1 MIYMK
6 ESYVYSIPCPE
17 HGTRWVACTSGACGY
32 ERNETQ
38 SSYSIRGEDVL
49 LRMFKVNGA
58 QVCAGCIKESIAEM
72 QAWMEITPEMV
83 E

>member
-6 ESYVYSIPCPE
+6 ESYVYE
-17 HGTRWVACTSGACGY
+17 HQWVGCSSGNCGY
-32 ERNETQ
+32 ERCKDD
-38 SSYSIRGEDVL
+38 SSYMIRMKPVL
-49 LRMFKVNGA
+49 LRMFKVNGQ

-72 QAWMEITPEMV
+72 QDWLGEE